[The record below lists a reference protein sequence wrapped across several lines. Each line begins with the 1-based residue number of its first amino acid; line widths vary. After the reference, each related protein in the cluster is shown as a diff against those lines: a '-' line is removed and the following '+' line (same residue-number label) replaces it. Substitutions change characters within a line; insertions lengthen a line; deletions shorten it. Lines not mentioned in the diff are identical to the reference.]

1 MSIDYFNDDRDCM
14 GLAKEHKLQQ
24 EIDAEELGRF
34 TEKEIDRAD
43 YMHDE
48 IRDRMVEKAF
58 RKLP

>member
-1 MSIDYFNDDRDCM
+1 MNGFPDCDDM

>member
-1 MSIDYFNDDRDCM
+1 M